1 MPVNISINTNTVAV
15 QENINYISVN
25 DPNNP
30 NIVDITQP
38 VTNVVEVIT
47 AGPQGI
53 PGILTNTGNL
63 LTTASFNSY
72 TGSSTSQFAGTSSFA
87 STASFAPNYQLTSGT
102 GSMLAPYVLTSSTS
116 SMTVLSASYAL
127 TASYLLGGVSID
139 TGSFVT
145 TSSFNSYTSSATS
158 QFAGTSSFA
167 ISSSISANT
176 VLQTGITANAAV
188 GGATLPRTFNAGTS
202 LETIIR
208 TMLVT
213 YIPPTLTS
221 LVVRSGSIAISTA
234 TREVGASFTVNT
246 ASFSATADNPNGV
259 YPLSASFTSSG
270 ATVGTVQYYFG
281 DNVLGSTNNLSVGS
295 SNTYTRTT
303 SGSIT
308 FTVNGKRADTLAA
321 ITPATT
327 TIAFQWR
334 NYLGASSTI
343 VTNDAT
349 AQTVVDVAASSSL
362 SATKA
367 WTATCTVANDTL
379 GNYTY
384 IIYPAHFGDLTGI
397 IQNGA
402 TPVLGAFTKL
412 GDYNV
417 INANSITLSHRVYKS
432 NSDKAF
438 ASGTTLAIS

>member
-72 TGSSTSQFAGTSSFA
+72 TGSS
-87 STASFAPNYQLTSGT
+87 
-102 GSMLAPYVLTSSTS
+102 
-116 SMTVLSASYAL
+116 
-127 TASYLLGGVSID
+127 
-139 TGSFVT
+139 
-145 TSSFNSYTSSATS
+145 TS

-259 YPLSASFTSSG
+259 YPLSASFTSS
-270 ATVGTVQYYFG
+270 VGTVQYYFG
-281 DNVLGSTNNLSVGS
+281 DNVLGSTNTLSVGS

>member
-1 MPVNISINTNTVAV
+1 MALVKLIQNKQVSIDL
-15 QENINYISVN
+15 S
-25 DPNNP
+25 
-30 NIVDITQP
+30 
-38 VTNVVEVIT
+38 
-47 AGPQGI
+47 
-53 PGILTNTGNL
+53 NL
-63 LTTASFNSY
+63 LTIPTFNSY
-72 TGSSTSQFAGTSSFA
+72 TGSSS
-87 STASFAPNYQLTSGT
+87 
-102 GSMLAPYVLTSSTS
+102 
-116 SMTVLSASYAL
+116 
-127 TASYLLGGVSID
+127 
-139 TGSFVT
+139 
-145 TSSFNSYTSSATS
+145 S

-176 VLQTGITANAAV
+176 VLQTGITSNATV
-188 GGATLPRTFNAGTS
+188 GGAIQPITFNAGTS

-221 LVVRSGSIAISTA
+221 LVVRSGSTSISTA

-270 ATVGTVQYYFG
+270 ATVGPVQYYFG
-281 DNVLGSTNNLSVGS
+281 DNVLGSTNTLSVGS
-295 SNTYTRTT
+295 SNPYTRST
-303 SGSIT
+303 SGSIV

-321 ITPATT
+321 ITATT
-327 TIAFQWR
+327 ATMAFQWR

-349 AQTVVDVAASSSL
+349 AQIVVDAAATSSL

-367 WTATCTVANDTL
+367 WTATCTAANDTL

-397 IQNGA
+397 IQDGA

-412 GDYNV
+412 GDYNITN
-417 INANSITLSHRVYKS
+417 INAIALFHRVYKS